1 MAFLDSRA
9 IRDWCRKEFVSNDDV
24 LKTKEAV
31 TANAEEGKIAD
42 ALVIKE
48 VFQSVS
54 DGKGLVASAITDKGI
69 LTDATAAFEVMAD
82 NIRQIES
89 GGSGG
94 GNCPVSSPYH
104 FAFSSYQIPFSTGAG
119 NFTCPFAFNKLKRIT
134 VTKAYMYVAKS
145 STSNASGGIW
155 IELRG
160 VKEGATA
167 ATNMKSWGGSLS
179 ASETS
184 KILANVTAET
194 EIDLSGYE
202 SIEGIRILKYSV
214 SGTVVEVKT
223 TINFEADLY
232 F

>member
-134 VTKAYMYVAKS
+134 VTKAYMYVAK
-145 STSNASGGIW
+145 W